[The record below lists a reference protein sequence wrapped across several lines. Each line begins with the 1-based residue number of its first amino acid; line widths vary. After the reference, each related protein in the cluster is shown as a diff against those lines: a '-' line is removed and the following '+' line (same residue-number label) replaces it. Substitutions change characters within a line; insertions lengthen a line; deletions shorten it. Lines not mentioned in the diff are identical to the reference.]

1 MIPQRKD
8 TLLKEF
14 RLKDKNNSFIDRR
27 FGEYDQNLTPEEK
40 ILQRFTLERQVT
52 HHTHPCQEL

>member
-14 RLKDKNNSFIDRR
+14 RLKDKNNTFIDRR
-27 FGEYDQNLTPEEK
+27 FGEYDSKLTPEEK

-52 HHTHPCQEL
+52 HHTHP